1 MIFMKRTNTEPVAV
15 VGGGAAGLMAALSA
29 AETGA
34 GVLLIE
40 RNEKVGR
47 KLYITGKGRCNL
59 TNHCTVPELLE
70 HVVRNG
76 KFLYSA
82 LTQFPPEA
90 VMAYFEN
97 LGVALKTE
105 RGGRVFPVSDRAAD
119 VVDALYHALP
129 RAGVRLVRDRVREV
143 CLRDGAVC
151 ALRGEAG
158 TYPCRAAILATGG
171 ASYPATGSTG
181 DGYEMAAVLG
191 HTLLPPKPSL
201 TGLEIEGG
209 ECAAMQGLAL
219 KNVAL
224 TVKNRAGKKLW
235 REQGELLFT
244 HFGLSG
250 PLILT
255 ASAYMRQFEKESYT
269 LSIDLKPALTP
280 EMLDARILRDFAAAP
295 NRSFARS
302 LDKLLPSGMIPVI
315 VARSGIE
322 PDRQAN
328 AVTRGQRQELVRL
341 LKNLV
346 FSVTDPRPLEEAVV
360 TAGGVKVGEVD
371 PSTMASRK
379 VPGLYFA
386 GELLDVD
393 ACTGGYN
400 LQIAWSTGRLA
411 GLSAGREVQEI

>member
-1 MIFMKRTNTEPVAV
+1 M
-15 VGGGAAGLMAALSA
+15 
-29 AETGA
+29 
-34 GVLLIE
+34 
-40 RNEKVGR
+40 
-47 KLYITGKGRCNL
+47 
-59 TNHCTVPELLE
+59 PELLE

-82 LTQFPPEA
+82 VTQFPPAA
-90 VMAYFEN
+90 VMAYFEL
-97 LGVALKTE
+97 LGVPLKTE

-119 VVDALYHALP
+119 VIDALYHALP

-143 CLRDGAVC
+143 RLRDGSVC
-151 ALRGEAG
+151 ALRGEVG
-158 TYPCRAAILATGG
+158 EYPCRAAILATGG

-181 DGYEMAAVLG
+181 DGYEIAAALG
-191 HTLLPPKPSL
+191 HTLLPSRPSL
-201 TGLEIEGG
+201 TGLEIEGN

-224 TVKNRAGKKLW
+224 TVKNGAGKKIR

-255 ASAYMRQFEKESYT
+255 ASAYMRQFEKERYT
-269 LSIDLKPALTP
+269 LVIDLKPALTP
-280 EMLDARILRDFAAAP
+280 EQLDARILRDFAAAP

-302 LDKLLPSGMIPVI
+302 LDRLLPSSMIPVI

-341 LKNLV
+341 MKNV
-346 FSVTDPRPLEEAVV
+346 TFSVTGPRPLEEAIV
-360 TAGGVKVGEVD
+360 TAGGVKTGEVD
-371 PSTMASRK
+371 PSSMASKK

-411 GLSAGREVQEI
+411 GLSAGRKVQEI